1 MLALWLFSK
10 GADLSQEK
18 VQSKILPPQTFC
30 QNSSDSFGVQVE
42 FSSANN
48 ISSAKIFYVISIEEM
63 KTSASTYLE
72 I

>member
-10 GADLSQEK
+10 GEDWSQER
-18 VQSKILPPQTFC
+18 VQSKILPTQTFC
-30 QNSSDSFGVQVE
+30 QNSSDSSGVQVE
-42 FSSANN
+42 FSSANS
-48 ISSAKIFYVISIEEM
+48 IPSAKIFYVISTEEM